1 MLILPTFGK
10 YASRNFN
17 TIQEWKKYN
26 WLANYYTCSFNV
38 NAKVSI
44 KSGYILTNE

>member
-1 MLILPTFGK
+1 MQILLTSGK
-10 YASRNFN
+10 YASKNFS

-26 WLANYYTCSFNV
+26 WLENYYTCSFNV
-38 NAKVSI
+38 NVKVSI